1 MAWEKEISTVFINQ
15 EKKLFAQNIVDNLY
29 KKLPN
34 ITITCSKVPDIRLKI
49 NSRVFFRMKKS
60 CATDFFLVRDAD
72 YPFLTKTTDSSQH
85 THTIS
90 GEKIQSLSSDDMQ
103 KIIQYIEEAYHKYK

>member
-1 MAWEKEISTVFINQ
+1 MAWENEINTVFIQHEN
-15 EKKLFAQNIVDNLY
+15 KSLAQNIVDNLY
-29 KKLPN
+29 KKLSN
-34 ITITCSKVPDIRLKI
+34 ITITSSKVPDIRLKI

-72 YPFLTKTTDSSQH
+72 YPLLTKTTNSSQH

-90 GEKIQSLSSDDMQ
+90 GERIKSLNSDDMQ
-103 KIIQYIEEAYHKYK
+103 KILQYIEEAYHKYK